1 MALSEATRN
10 NEAFI
15 DAQGQNKSSRSAQL
29 YSDLD
34 LFFGQNN
41 KTKDVNIVYDVQAVK
56 RSVRNLVL
64 LDAFDKPFHPEI
76 SSGIRATLF
85 ELMTPVTAI
94 ILARHVQDVIEN
106 FEPRARLVGV
116 RAFPKL
122 ERNEYEVSIEFYV
135 VNAPTEL
142 INLTLPL
149 ERLR

>member
-1 MALSEATRN
+1 MALTEPSRN
-10 NEAFI
+10 NDAYT
-15 DAQGQNKSSRSAQL
+15 DAQGQNKSSRSAQI

-41 KTKDVNIVYDVQAVK
+41 KTKDVNIVYDIQAVK

-64 LDAFDKPFHPEI
+64 LNVFDKPFHPEI
-76 SSGIRATLF
+76 SSGVRGTLF

-94 ILARHVQDVIEN
+94 ILARQVQDVIEN

-116 RAFPKL
+116 RARPNL
-122 ERNEYEVSIEFYV
+122 DRNEYEVTIEFYV

-142 INLTLPL
+142 IDLTLPL